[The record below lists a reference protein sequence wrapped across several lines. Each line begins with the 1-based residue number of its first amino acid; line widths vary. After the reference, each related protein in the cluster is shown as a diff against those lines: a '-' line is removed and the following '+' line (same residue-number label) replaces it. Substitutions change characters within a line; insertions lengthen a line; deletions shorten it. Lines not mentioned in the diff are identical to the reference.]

1 MLLDVTISIQEDS
14 GNTGGKMKRAAIIIF
29 TFLICASTP
38 TLATIQSIEFS
49 PSGDKAGTWYYD
61 GAGTLK
67 FYQDIVVDSAMG
79 RNCDNL
85 VGATVSIPTLAIG
98 EGPIGAYT
106 VKPLGNSVLTI
117 KGNDGTVYLK
127 ATLSAGDLVPVG
139 TTGVAYTS
147 FTSDLSD
154 VTVTPAGKAL
164 GSKALNTIVNLK
176 TVTLDF
182 ALSLQGAAGT
192 QYTRLTDMLSGGY
205 SGMGG
210 FSGAMTIPEP
220 ATIALLGLGSFVLL
234 RKRKHR
240 AK

>member
-1 MLLDVTISIQEDS
+1 MKKATIL
-14 GNTGGKMKRAAIIIF
+14 IF
-29 TFLICASTP
+29 TLLIFASTP
-38 TLATIQSIEFS
+38 ALATIQSIEFS
-49 PSGDKAGTWYYD
+49 PGGDKAGKWYYN
-61 GAGTLK
+61 GAGTLS
-67 FYQDIVVDSAMG
+67 FYQDIVVDSALG

-85 VGATVSIPTLAIG
+85 VGATVSIPTLTIG
-98 EGPIGAYT
+98 EGPIGSYT
-106 VKPLGNSVLTI
+106 IKPLGNSVLTI
-117 KGNDGTVYLK
+117 KGGDGTVYLK

-154 VTVTPAGKAL
+154 VTITAAGKAL
-164 GSKALNTIVNLK
+164 GSKALNTIVNLQ

-192 QYTRLTDMLSGGY
+192 KYTSLADMLSGGY

-220 ATIALLGLGSFVLL
+220 ATIALLGLGSLVLL
-234 RKRKHR
+234 RKRRHSTK
-240 AK
+240 